1 MKGLFRL
8 SIVAAAAASLAAGML
23 ASSSAQS
30 PQQDKMYRPAEATI
44 YRDAAY
50 RGPAVFIGEQ
60 KSNLGLAWPVN
71 SVRVASGTWEL
82 CEKTRFRGTCRTVD
96 RDTPLPGNI
105 LRGIPIQ
112 SMRPV
117 GGRRG
122 HPHPPPT
129 DQSVPGHFP
138 HIHKSRRE

>member
-82 CEKTRFRGTCRTVD
+82 CEKPRFRGTRSEERRVGTEGVSTCR
-96 RDTPLPGNI
+96 
-105 LRGIPIQ
+105 
-112 SMRPV
+112 
-117 GGRRG
+117 
-122 HPHPPPT
+122 
-129 DQSVPGHFP
+129 
-138 HIHKSRRE
+138 SRWSPDH